1 MKTDAA
7 AALRFYGETLNIR
20 RPSLK
25 HLGPE
30 VQVRRVRLVYEG
42 GALKPKAERALK
54 EALEGA
60 RKGAQ
65 GVEVDV
71 Q

>member
-1 MKTDAA
+1 MKADAA
-7 AALRFYGETLNIR
+7 AALRFYGETLDIR

-25 HLGPE
+25 HLRPE

-42 GALKPKAERALK
+42 GKLMPDPKVLERALK
-54 EALEGA
+54 DARAEA
-60 RKGAQ
+60 R
-65 GVEVDV
+65 GVEVEV